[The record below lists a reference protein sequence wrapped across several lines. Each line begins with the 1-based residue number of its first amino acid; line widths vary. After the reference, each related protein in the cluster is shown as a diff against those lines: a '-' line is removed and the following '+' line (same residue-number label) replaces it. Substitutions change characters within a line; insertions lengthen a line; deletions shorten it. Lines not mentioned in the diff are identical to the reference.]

1 MVRMRVLRTCVLCM
15 FILLAGRESQAVI
28 YKYVNAKGVPTFAD
42 DMQKIPEQYRSQAVI
57 VSGVAVDE
65 NAWKENARLAEETPV
80 RQERTDVPARTE
92 ERISARLVRS
102 GIAAGLFIAIMF
114 VISNLHVPQ
123 EQAQVLLRVRTTLV
137 LLLIAFIG
145 YTHAGDVVGLFGKAA
160 ETVSNPIT
168 GIQEQSAARGRK
180 AAEAYKSMNNIVEQA
195 AHNEEARQKEIE
207 KKFDEAERGK

>member
-1 MVRMRVLRTCVLCM
+1 MVRMRVVRTCVLCM

-65 NAWKENARLAEETPV
+65 NAGKEKARLAEETRV

-92 ERISARLVRS
+92 ELISARLVRS

-123 EQAQVLLRVRTTLV
+123 EQAQVLLRVRTSLV
-137 LLLIAFIG
+137 LLLIAFVG
-145 YTHAGDVVGLFGKAA
+145 YTHAGDVAGLFGKAA
-160 ETVSNPIT
+160 ETVLKPIT

-180 AAEAYKSMNNIVEQA
+180 AAEAYKSVNNIVEQA
-195 AHNEEARQKEIE
+195 ARNEEARQKEIE

>member
-1 MVRMRVLRTCVLCM
+1 MVRMRVLRTCVLCL
-15 FILLAGRESQAVI
+15 FILLAGSESQAVI
-28 YKYVNAKGVPTFAD
+28 YKYVNANGVPTFAD

-65 NAWKENARLAEETPV
+65 NDEKEKARLEETRV
-80 RQERTDVPARTE
+80 RQERTDVTARTE

-114 VISNLHVPQ
+114 VISNLHVLQ
-123 EQAQVLLRVRTTLV
+123 DQAQVLLRVRTTLV
-137 LLLIAFIG
+137 LLLIAFVG
-145 YTHAGDVVGLFGKAA
+145 YTHAGDVAGLFGKAA
-160 ETVSNPIT
+160 ETVLNPIT

-180 AAEAYKSMNNIVEQA
+180 AAEVYKSVNNIVEQA

>member
-1 MVRMRVLRTCVLCM
+1 MVRMRVVRTCVLCL
-15 FILLAGRESQAVI
+15 FILLAGRESQAII

-65 NAWKENARLAEETPV
+65 NAEKEKARLAEETRV

-114 VISNLHVPQ
+114 VISNLHVLKDQ
-123 EQAQVLLRVRTTLV
+123 TQVLLRVRTTLV
-137 LLLIAFIG
+137 LLLIAFVG
-145 YTHAGDVVGLFGKAA
+145 YTHARDVAGLFGKAA
-160 ETVSNPIT
+160 DTVLNLISSV
-168 GIQEQSAARGRK
+168 QEQSAARGRK
-180 AAEAYKSMNNIVEQA
+180 AAEAYRSMNNIVEQA